1 MELNDRKKLILKAII
16 ANYLETGEPVGSR
29 TIAKHPELN
38 LSSATIR
45 NEMADLE
52 DMGYILQPHTSAGRI
67 PSDTGYRFYVDQL
80 MTERDSEHE
89 EKQALIQRVDKME
102 VLLKQVANAL
112 ANSTSYAT
120 MVSSPHYQNVTL
132 KFVQLSQVDHEHLL
146 AVIVT
151 QGNIVKNKM
160 IQVEEPLSNEDVLKL
175 NVLLNTFL
183 QGLSLQDINL
193 ALIQTMREQAGIR
206 QDVLERILEEIAKA
220 IHDADHMEI
229 YTGGATNI
237 LKYPELGN
245 PDTATELL
253 DTLVEKKALTKLV
266 DSTLESD
273 SDNHTGIQVYI
284 GEESPVKNMKDCSIV
299 TATYELAEGGTGT
312 VGIIGPKRMDYKKVV
327 KTLKNLTEELDDIFK
342 DIKDTETKEEAS
354 KETEETKEAAA
365 DDKIAELEASVADW
379 KDKYQRLM
387 AEFENARKRTAKEA
401 TQRYDMG
408 AMGVLEKLLPVID
421 NFERGLEAVSE
432 EEKDSAFVK
441 GIEQIYKQ
449 FVAVMEDV
457 GVTPMDAQGKEFDAN
472 LHNAVMHVEDDEF
485 GENIVAE
492 ELQKGYMYKE
502 NVLRHSMV
510 KVAN

>member
-1 MELNDRKKLILKAII
+1 MSKK
-16 ANYLETGEPVGSR
+16 
-29 TIAKHPELN
+29 
-38 LSSATIR
+38 
-45 NEMADLE
+45 NEN
-52 DMGYILQPHTSAGRI
+52 IN
-67 PSDTGYRFYVDQL
+67 
-80 MTERDSEHE
+80 E
-89 EKQALIQRVDKME
+89 E
-102 VLLKQVANAL
+102 
-112 ANSTSYAT
+112 
-120 MVSSPHYQNVTL
+120 
-132 KFVQLSQVDHEHLL
+132 
-146 AVIVT
+146 
-151 QGNIVKNKM
+151 VKNA
-160 IQVEEPLSNEDVLKL
+160 EETAEDI
-175 NVLLNTFL
+175 T
-183 QGLSLQDINL
+183 
-193 ALIQTMREQAGIR
+193 
-206 QDVLERILEEIAKA
+206 
-220 IHDADHMEI
+220 
-229 YTGGATNI
+229 
-237 LKYPELGN
+237 
-245 PDTATELL
+245 
-253 DTLVEKKALTKLV
+253 
-266 DSTLESD
+266 
-273 SDNHTGIQVYI
+273 
-284 GEESPVKNMKDCSIV
+284 
-299 TATYELAEGGTGT
+299 
-312 VGIIGPKRMDYKKVV
+312 
-327 KTLKNLTEELDDIFK
+327 
-342 DIKDTETKEEAS
+342 DTETKEEAS

>member
-29 TIAKHPELN
+29 TIAKHPELK

-52 DMGYILQPHTSAGRI
+52 DMGFILQPHTSAGRI
-67 PSDTGYRFYVDQL
+67 PSDAGYRFYVDQL

-102 VLLKQVANAL
+102 VLLKQVANVL
-112 ANSTSYAT
+112 ANSTNYAT

-146 AVIVT
+146 AD
-151 QGNIVKNKM
+151 IVKNKM

-342 DIKDTETKEEAS
+342 DKS
-354 KETEETKEAAA
+354 
-365 DDKIAELEASVADW
+365 
-379 KDKYQRLM
+379 
-387 AEFENARKRTAKEA
+387 
-401 TQRYDMG
+401 
-408 AMGVLEKLLPVID
+408 
-421 NFERGLEAVSE
+421 
-432 EEKDSAFVK
+432 
-441 GIEQIYKQ
+441 
-449 FVAVMEDV
+449 
-457 GVTPMDAQGKEFDAN
+457 
-472 LHNAVMHVEDDEF
+472 
-485 GENIVAE
+485 
-492 ELQKGYMYKE
+492 
-502 NVLRHSMV
+502 
-510 KVAN
+510 